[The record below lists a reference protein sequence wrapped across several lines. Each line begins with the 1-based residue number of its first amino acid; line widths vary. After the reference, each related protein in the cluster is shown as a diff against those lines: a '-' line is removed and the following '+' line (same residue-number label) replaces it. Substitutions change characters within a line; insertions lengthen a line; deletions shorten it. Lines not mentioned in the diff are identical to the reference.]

1 MGAII
6 RGMIHT
12 EAFNDKDRRPKNWRQ
27 GILYL
32 YPNGS
37 APLTALMS
45 LTKSEKTD
53 DPQYHWWT
61 KKLNM
66 QTAPVTGVFTNSGL
80 SATYNPADLAA
91 AAKAKDTLYFQ
102 MEEADAK
109 GIRKGHQVL
118 LRDTAHDVAGV
129 GLNAEVTDVAIA
141 GSDSY
146 IQVRMMQ
153 DDFAVT
159 AGHIPG
165 TFDHAYMEFLDGTV
179 PVALVIGSI
188 SEEGDTSPD
197 EIVTEPVK
205 MYNYTQI
212 FKTSLSVTRT
222 ASKTRLR
229 TGDQVKQAKNEALE
243 VHSIEME
250 KAFIFGVRS
259 EEMGDK
265 GKPKRTTGGIINTQ
279 DADGNFLI
287 EKAYFTGTWEG
298 SGDDNGFKWLMKQLK
313 EVFKYGNNKERIG
326 FCGADAL
333 LAISYLAS
341 SIGTIQLKEV
351 PNQLGLEVTKFV
363 TPFGTLYLKQ
373 HPLFDSTA
381 GLGKS
386 MLIVDD
392 SNLIYRFIDDTSYQA
407 DIQDNDVDG
416 EKSQY
421 LTEAGLELHHPET
434 FRFLAN
440 LG

>member
-12 EAFNDKDRRPKNWRQ
+12 DSFNDKDRRPKNWRQ

-45 LTKSEKTD
+45 LASGEKTD

-61 KKLNM
+61 KKLHM
-66 QTAPVTGVFTNSGL
+66 QTAPITGSYTNSGL
-80 SATYNPADLAA
+80 STAYDPANIGAA
-91 AAKAKDTLYFQ
+91 ATAGDTLYFK
-102 MEEADAK
+102 MAEADAK
-109 GIRKGHQVL
+109 GIRAGHQVL
-118 LRDTAHDVAGV
+118 LRDAGHDIAGV
-129 GLNAEVTDVAIA
+129 GLNAEVIA
-141 GSDSY
+141 VDLAGDDSY
-146 IQVRMMQ
+146 ITVKLMQ
-153 DDFAVT
+153 DDFGVT
-159 AGHIPG
+159 SGHVPG
-165 TFDHAYMEFLDGTV
+165 TFDHAYLEFLSGSTG
-179 PVALVIGSI
+179 VALVIGSI

-205 MYNYTQI
+205 MYNFTQI
-212 FKTSLSVTRT
+212 FKTALSVTRT
-222 ASKTRLR
+222 ARNTRLR

-259 EEMGDK
+259 ETIGPK

-298 SGDDNGFKWLMKQLK
+298 SGAANGFKWLMGQLK

-363 TPFGTLYLKQ
+363 TPFGTLFLKQ
-373 HPLFDSTA
+373 HPLFDDTA

-386 MLIVDD
+386 MLVVDD
-392 SNLIYRFIDDTSYQA
+392 ANLKYRYITDTTYQA
-407 DIQDNDVDG
+407 DIQENDVDG